1 MGEKKSD
8 IVTRLQMWL
17 TLSGFQ
23 PTLGR
28 VKSCFLGISAENY
41 PLLSVL
47 TISQAQVSMFWY
59 SQVFSKCTPSSCPTK
74 IIPDSPGIVSESDK
88 AEIS

>member
-1 MGEKKSD
+1 MGGKRSD

-17 TLSGFQ
+17 RSSGFQ

-41 PLLSVL
+41 PLLSL
-47 TISQAQVSMFWY
+47 LIISQAQVSMFRY
-59 SQVFSKCTPSSCPTK
+59 SQVFNQRTPSSGPTK
-74 IIPDSPGIVSESDK
+74 KIPDSLGIVSESDE
-88 AEIS
+88 AAIS

>member
-1 MGEKKSD
+1 M
-8 IVTRLQMWL
+8 TRLQMWL
-17 TLSGFQ
+17 RSSGFQ
-23 PTLGR
+23 PALGR

-41 PLLSVL
+41 TLLSVL

-59 SQVFSKCTPSSCPTK
+59 SQVFNKRTPSSGPTK
-74 IIPDSPGIVSESDK
+74 KIPDSLAIISDSDE